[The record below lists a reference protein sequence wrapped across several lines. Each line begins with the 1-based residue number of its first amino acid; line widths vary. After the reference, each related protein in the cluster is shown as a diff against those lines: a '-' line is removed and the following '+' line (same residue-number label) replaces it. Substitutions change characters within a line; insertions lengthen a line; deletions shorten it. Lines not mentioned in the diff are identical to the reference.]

1 MAMGGTYLGNMPLC
15 LMRLYNIT
23 LTRQFENSIKYHSS
37 FGKEG
42 CQPTFGQAKKKVSVY
57 WHVAEGG
64 AFC

>member
-1 MAMGGTYLGNMPLC
+1 MPLC

-42 CQPTFGQAKKKVSVY
+42 CQPTFGQAKKK
-57 WHVAEGG
+57 
-64 AFC
+64 